1 METERLTVKEIARLA
16 GVSIGTVDRVLHDRG
31 GVSPETKERVDEI
44 VASLGYEPN
53 LLARQLSLNKTYT
66 LRAVLPRA
74 DQDSGYWSLCL
85 AGLRRAERDLAPYR
99 ATLRVDEF
107 DRYDKAGYR
116 ALLEDLVA
124 DPCDGLLI
132 APVLPDELL
141 PALERL
147 GADRSGEDRLR
158 QPVPYAFFDG
168 DLEGASPVAAIAQ
181 DAFRGGYLAGRLMSL
196 LVDRG
201 RPLVALSA
209 HAGDRHISRRIEG
222 FRAYFRDAESGAA
235 FGASAAT
242 EVTAVE
248 CLALEDD
255 AARGAFLADLFR
267 DRSGIAGVLV
277 ANSSGHLVG
286 DWLAGHGA
294 KEGCALVSWDMVPA
308 NVRALGEGKIDC
320 VVSQRPAEQAREG
333 LERLFRAVVRGD
345 SASGDA
351 ASAVAPPIPLEV
363 YFKENIP
370 AGEGSDGTSRSSAG
384 Q

>member
-31 GVSPETKERVDEI
+31 GVSADTKERVDEI
-44 VASLGYEPN
+44 IASLGYEPN

-66 LRAVLPRA
+66 FRAVLPRA

-107 DRYDKAGYR
+107 DRYDRISYR
-116 ALLEDLVA
+116 ELLEDLVE

-141 PALERL
+141 PVLAR
-147 GADRSGEDRLR
+147 G
-158 QPVPYAFFDG
+158 PVPYAFFDS
-168 DLEGASPVAAIAQ
+168 DLEGATPVVAVCQ

-196 LVDRG
+196 LAGNG

-222 FRAYFRDAESGAA
+222 FRAFFRDSSGAA
-235 FGASAAT
+235 AGHGA
-242 EVTAVE
+242 EVEAFE
-248 CLALEDD
+248 YLDLEDPEACD
-255 AARGAFLADLFR
+255 AFMSGLFR
-267 DRSGIAGVLV
+267 EREGLAGILV

-286 DWLAGHGA
+286 DWLVRRGA
-294 KEGCALVSWDMVPA
+294 KEGCAVLSWDMVPA
-308 NVRALGEGKIDC
+308 NVRALADGRIDC

-333 LERLFRAVVRGD
+333 LERLSRAVMRGEVG
-345 SASGDA
+345 SAGA
-351 ASAVAPPIPLEV
+351 PIPLEV

-370 AGEGSDGTSRSSAG
+370 AGISPDDA
-384 Q
+384 